1 MVRNKHYHGEKSGS
15 FFFIVQPPKLKTFLE
30 CTIDFRDE
38 KVSDVFE
45 TKSNIAN
52 TLVKSLRCRW
62 DNIDVGDGCWT
73 RISSRNVL
81 DFATSNRRHSNPK
94 HRFASYIEKKQNLKN
109 HHGKEFPFRYDIF
122 LLSCIQRPPPAIRP
136 IPAALVIAWFINLFI
151 ILFVLK
157 PKQ

>member
-62 DNIDVGDGCWT
+62 DNIDVGDGFWRRNFRHEMCW
-73 RISSRNVL
+73 ISPHQIGDIVILSIDSLHTLKKKTKSEKFIMEKNSLLYMIYFCCRVFKGHHLQFFWFQLRWLLL
-81 DFATSNRRHSNPK
+81 DLST
-94 HRFASYIEKKQNLKN
+94 Y
-109 HHGKEFPFRYDIF
+109 
-122 LLSCIQRPPPAIRP
+122 LL
-136 IPAALVIAWFINLFI
+136 FYLF
-151 ILFVLK
+151 
-157 PKQ
+157 